1 MVENRLKICYN
12 ISEKRSISMTY
23 KNISYGTF
31 ISRPNRFIA
40 YVDIDGEQETVHVRN
55 TGRCSSVLTEGV
67 RVALCE
73 GTNPAR
79 KTKYDLI
86 AVYSGQLGWVNIDS
100 SAPNTVA
107 LEWLRT
113 QDLTLIRPEY
123 GYGSS
128 RIDFY
133 MERGDERFL
142 MEVKGCTLQRD
153 GTGYFPDAPTER
165 GVKHLN
171 ELAKACSEGYNCIAA
186 FVIPMNGINEV
197 RPNDEIHPEFG
208 AALAKAKAAGVRVLF
223 LRCRSEADSLEVIS
237 HQYE

>member
-1 MVENRLKICYN
+1 MKYN
-12 ISEKRSISMTY
+12 
-23 KNISYGTF
+23 NVSYGTF

-40 YVDIDGEQETVHVRN
+40 CVEINGKHEAVHVRN
-55 TGRCSSVLTEGV
+55 TGRCSSVLTEGA

-86 AVYSGQLGWVNIDS
+86 AVYSELLGWVNIDS
-100 SAPNTVA
+100 TAPNVA
-107 LEWLRT
+107 AHEWLKT
-113 QDLTLIRPEY
+113 QDYTLIRPEY
-123 GYGSS
+123 RYGSS

-133 MERGDERFL
+133 MERGNERFL

-171 ELAKACSEGYNCIAA
+171 ELTKACSEGYSCIAA

-197 RPNDEIHPEFG
+197 RPNDEVHPEFG
-208 AALAKAKAAGVRVLF
+208 TALAAARAAGVRVLF
-223 LRCRSEADSLEVIS
+223 LRCRSQADSLEIIS